1 MGTRGPDGG
10 GASASY
16 YICLPETSTKSPED
30 LAIFINQQLWIW
42 ELKKIRSWE
51 RLVTTAKYLPALSF
65 RPYNQIFVPQSNAF
79 RVSKI
84 SIQIKNL

>member
-1 MGTRGPDGG
+1 MEAGQAPHLFFSVSGNRTRRQ
-10 GASASY
+10 
-16 YICLPETSTKSPED
+16 ID